1 MLYNRIPEHSPL
13 AQGVL
18 LLPIRAGQVQGEFC
32 HPLPLAAMLPPSLPV
47 SRLCSNVPFQADLPQ
62 HPLPAISLLGST
74 LLHSTYH
81 LTQNN
86 CYLWIC
92 LPLLPLGNSFCK
104 GRNCVHFLP
113 VLSSVPRWYLVHC
126 RCSIMCGSD
135 ERLNLWWVDV
145 KSDWTHL
152 SLSAAN
158 GRRTEHK
165 KPRSPHNEDGL

>member
-135 ERLNLWWVDV
+135 ERLNL
-145 KSDWTHL
+145 
-152 SLSAAN
+152 
-158 GRRTEHK
+158 
-165 KPRSPHNEDGL
+165 